1 MLYYQIIDGSERNN
15 VNKTSSSKGF
25 DIYYYWWFLD
35 RGINFQPYLSNECHG
50 LLLCWLLY

>member
-35 RGINFQPYLSNECHG
+35 RGFNFQSYLSNECHG